1 MMFER
6 ETEELEF
13 KKSTAEL
20 KEGVISLSSMLNKH
34 GHGVLY
40 FGVKNDGSVFGQQIG
55 LNTTSDISKEIRNC
69 LRPIV
74 IPSVSVEHI
83 Q

>member
-20 KEGVISLSSMLNKH
+20 GNYIERIGSNKT
-34 GHGVLY
+34 VYLIA
-40 FGVKNDGSVFGQQIG
+40 K
-55 LNTTSDISKEIRNC
+55 
-69 LRPIV
+69 
-74 IPSVSVEHI
+74 
-83 Q
+83 

>member
-20 KEGVISLSSMLNKH
+20 GNYIERIGSNKT
-34 GHGVLY
+34 GY
-40 FGVKNDGSVFGQQIG
+40 WKA
-55 LNTTSDISKEIRNC
+55 K
-69 LRPIV
+69 
-74 IPSVSVEHI
+74 
-83 Q
+83 